1 LNCDRF
7 RPRNVVLTKSQ
18 TIFYLCTNKSAA
30 IFFPNLFLY
39 YKESYNRSEL
49 TAIAQPDIITINGRS
64 GGKICERNLDDTSF
78 DREERTQMTY
88 SELIQIVFATYDT
101 LVWNFKQYDID
112 GLFAT
117 HVFEQSKPTRTS
129 AVSALATVALN
140 GDKRSTMALK

>member
-1 LNCDRF
+1 MLYMFFNTEAMHLAYQF
-7 RPRNVVLTKSQ
+7 ILVLPESNFEHSEATP
-18 TIFYLCTNKSAA
+18 LRRHH
-30 IFFPNLFLY
+30 
-39 YKESYNRSEL
+39 KESYLRSEL
-49 TAIAQPDIITINGRS
+49 AAIAQPDIITINGRS

-140 GDKRSTMALK
+140 GNKRSTMALK